1 MRERNLI
8 ESFLNM
14 MAAEAGASVNTLEAY
29 RRDLLQYEEITGNK
43 PVDQVNNDDIAAYVQ
58 ALSREG
64 YAAKSVARKVSA
76 IRDYFKFLYSE
87 KEIKTNPTANILT
100 PKQEKP
106 LPKFLSEDEMRRL
119 IEAAES
125 YDDFRHARLAV
136 MLELMYAC
144 GLRVS
149 ELVGLPENCINFD
162 RGQIL
167 VRGKGSK
174 ERLIPVAKE
183 AMAKVSAYLGYRDQ
197 FIRGRKS
204 IWLFP
209 SKQSQSGHLTRD
221 AFYKYLKDLAP
232 QAGIDAARVSP
243 HVLRHSFA
251 THLLNNDADL
261 RSVQKMLGHEDIA
274 TTEIYTHILSD
285 KLIEKVRKNHPL
297 ASFKK

>member
-14 MAAEAGASVNTLEAY
+14 MAAEVGASVNTLEAY
-29 RRDLLQYEEITGNK
+29 RRDLIQFEEATDFKSVASITY
-43 PVDQVNNDDIAAYVQ
+43 DDIAAYVQ
-58 ALSREG
+58 TLSCEG
-64 YAAKSVARKVSA
+64 YAARSISRKISV

-87 KEIKTNPTANILT
+87 KEIKTNPTALIMS

-106 LPKFLSEDEMRRL
+106 LPKFLSITEMRRL

-149 ELVGLPENCINFD
+149 ELVGLPENCIDFD
-162 RGQIL
+162 HGQIL

-174 ERLIPVAKE
+174 ERLIPVAG
-183 AMAKVSAYLGYRDQ
+183 KVIDKVKSYRGYRDE

-209 SKQSQSGHLTRD
+209 SKRSKSGHLTRD
-221 AFYKYLKDLAP
+221 SFYKYLKELAP
-232 QAGIDAARVSP
+232 QAGIDPMRISP

-274 TTEIYTHILSD
+274 TTEIYTHIISE
-285 KLIEKVRKNHPL
+285 KLIETVKKNHPL
-297 ASFKK
+297 ANFKK

>member
-29 RRDLLQYEEITGNK
+29 RRDLLQYEEITKNK
-43 PVDQVNNDDIAAYVQ
+43 PVDKVSNDDIAAYVQ
-58 ALSREG
+58 ELSREG

-76 IRDYFKFLYSE
+76 VRDYFKFLYSE
-87 KEIKTNPTANILT
+87 KEIKTNPTANILA

-174 ERLIPVAKE
+174 ERLIPVARE
-183 AMAKVSAYLGYRDQ
+183 AMAKVSAYLGYRDE

-209 SKQSQSGHLTRD
+209 SKKSQSGHITRD

-274 TTEIYTHILSD
+274 TTEIYTHILSE
-285 KLIEKVRKNHPL
+285 KLIETVKRNHPL

>member
-43 PVDQVNNDDIAAYVQ
+43 PVGQVNNDDIAAYVQ

-119 IEAAES
+119 IDAAEN

-274 TTEIYTHILSD
+274 TTEIYTHILSE
-285 KLIEKVRKNHPL
+285 KLIETVRKNHPL
-297 ASFKK
+297 TSFKK